1 MANLENGHRCRA
13 PLTEATE
20 ATIYSLE
27 AAGKVPEKFRSNFYA
42 EFVLDTEAGETSDYQ
57 DEQPSLEIPVDF
69 TREDTARVSII
80 VKFTHLNIYLIYLIL
95 AQVFNSAFQ
104 IKFLWQ

>member
-13 PLTEATE
+13 SLTE

-27 AAGKVPEKFRSNFYA
+27 ATGKVPEKFRSNFYA
-42 EFVLDTEAGETSDYQ
+42 EFILDTEVGETSDYQ

-69 TREDTARVSII
+69 TREDTARVGSSII
-80 VKFTHLNIYLIYLIL
+80 EIFTHLNL
-95 AQVFNSAFQ
+95 
-104 IKFLWQ
+104 

>member
-13 PLTEATE
+13 PLTE

-42 EFVLDTEAGETSDYQ
+42 EFILDNDTGETSDCQ
-57 DEQPSLEIPVDF
+57 KEQPSLEIPVDF
-69 TREDTARVSII
+69 TREDTARISLSII
-80 VKFTHLNIYLIYLIL
+80 RYLS
-95 AQVFNSAFQ
+95 N
-104 IKFLWQ
+104 